1 MCKKSRIL
9 WVVLL
14 VLCWLGAGPVWG
26 EVRKGQQRIEFTQ
39 WYTSWGE
46 RDVFEIM
53 QYNADG
59 FCTSQVVLLNDMV
72 VESSFTLY
80 DGDKIVAYDLEGK
93 LRSVT
98 ETAGNKTTHYYYF
111 SGSPGGRTESIRQE
125 DKTRYI
131 SYRTDNVIDEMYDEI
146 IFAPNCKLIRWFD
159 PEQEAVVREEVVIE
173 KYDQNGLLVYQERA
187 VNGVT
192 VGQEE
197 YSYDVVYDDKER
209 PVLINGYAV
218 DDNGKRLIYSRRIEY
233 ADQI

>member
-1 MCKKSRIL
+1 
-9 WVVLL
+9 
-14 VLCWLGAGPVWG
+14 
-26 EVRKGQQRIEFTQ
+26 
-39 WYTSWGE
+39 
-46 RDVFEIM
+46 
-53 QYNADG
+53 
-59 FCTSQVVLLNDMV
+59 
-72 VESSFTLY
+72 
-80 DGDKIVAYDLEGK
+80 
-93 LRSVT
+93 
-98 ETAGNKTTHYYYF
+98 
-111 SGSPGGRTESIRQE
+111 
-125 DKTRYI
+125 
-131 SYRTDNVIDEMYDEI
+131 MYDEI